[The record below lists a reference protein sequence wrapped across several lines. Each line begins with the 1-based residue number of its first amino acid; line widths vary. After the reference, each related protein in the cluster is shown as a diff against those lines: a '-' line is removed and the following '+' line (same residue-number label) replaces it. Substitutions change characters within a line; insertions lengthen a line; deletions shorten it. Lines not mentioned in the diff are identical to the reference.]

1 MIGDDPE
8 GFFLAGSFELEVTVA
23 DKLSSDTV
31 NLEMDSEC
39 PGIYMRKL
47 ADEDGTPAYQIGI
60 NCVPEESLGSG
71 LHIEGSDLTVNG
83 MSVFGSTPVGA
94 LGGIASRKSGSW
106 NGCVASTGCTDLTWN
121 SVRSGGSHSHSVSG
135 TAAAVGSG
143 SAHNNLQPYIV
154 MNYIIKAG

>member
-1 MIGDDPE
+1 MIGDD
-8 GFFLAGSFELEVTVA
+8 L
-23 DKLSSDTV
+23 
-31 NLEMDSEC
+31 
-39 PGIYMRKL
+39 
-47 ADEDGTPAYQIGI
+47 PAYQIGI

-121 SVRSGGSHSHSVSG
+121 SVRSGGSHFTVFPVRQQLWE
-135 TAAAVGSG
+135 AAVHITTCSRI
-143 SAHNNLQPYIV
+143 SL
-154 MNYIIKAG
+154 